1 MNEMQQ
7 AIQYE
12 TANTR
17 SYRPSRGDKAPVE
30 LRRGEKSRRAETA
43 ITVEFMF
50 GYPLA
55 ATDLAQ
61 EPHRWREPSRK
72 DKLHAKLL
80 SYLDLPEGWDGYE
93 GIPASFEAVDNAFEF
108 LKKRPKDIPHPYPQ
122 IAPDG
127 EVGLY
132 WRTEEV
138 HVELSFY
145 GDGQFSYYA
154 RYVPAGGEPD
164 EYGRDDCDLGADE
177 WPENLLFIV
186 NKIER

>member
-1 MNEMQQ
+1 MQQ
-7 AIQYE
+7 AIQFA
-12 TANTR
+12 TTNTR
-17 SYRPSRGDKAPVE
+17 SYHLSRRDKTPVE
-30 LRRGEKSRRAETA
+30 LRRDEKSRPTETTA
-43 ITVEFMF
+43 TGEVMF

-55 ATDLAQ
+55 ATDLTR
-61 EPHRWREPSRK
+61 EPHRWREPSRE
-72 DKLHAKLL
+72 DKLYAELI

-93 GIPASFEAVDNAFEF
+93 GVPASFETVDNAFEF

-138 HVELSFY
+138 YVELSFY

-154 RYVPAGGEPD
+154 RYAPAGGEPV

-177 WPENLLFIV
+177 WPENLLLVV

>member
-1 MNEMQQ
+1 
-7 AIQYE
+7 
-12 TANTR
+12 
-17 SYRPSRGDKAPVE
+17 
-30 LRRGEKSRRAETA
+30 
-43 ITVEFMF
+43 MF

-72 DKLHAKLL
+72 DKLYAKLL

-108 LKKRPKDIPHPYPQ
+108 LRKRPKDIPHPYPQ